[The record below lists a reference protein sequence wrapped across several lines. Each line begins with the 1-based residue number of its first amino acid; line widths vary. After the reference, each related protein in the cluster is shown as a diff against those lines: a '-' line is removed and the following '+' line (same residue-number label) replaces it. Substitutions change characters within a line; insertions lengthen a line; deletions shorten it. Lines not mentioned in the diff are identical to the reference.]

1 VNRYLAVLFSDLER
15 HTEVWQRVP
24 RDQMVGLVAE
34 YRYLAESLAGSYGCV
49 YREWAGDGHMFLFE
63 NVDAAVQFGLKLVEG
78 WSIASEAL
86 PTLTAFPHVALRV
99 GCHFGDCTQLEGGNA
114 WIGRGNAIA
123 KRVENEAAPDSVYVT
138 ATVLDL
144 LDLPV
149 YEIEEF
155 GTLALKGDYAG
166 ARTLYRVVSFN
177 QAELAAKPPETL
189 SADEWFLRAVSLV
202 GTESEWSEEE
212 AQCYREALRLR
223 PDYAEAHVN
232 YAILLR
238 ARGDVT
244 EATRHYQEA
253 LRLRPDYPEAHYAY
267 AALLAER
274 GSLAGAA
281 EHYRAALRL
290 RPDYVDAHHGLANL
304 LAVRDELEEAAAQ
317 YRETLRLRPEYA
329 DARGNYAIL
338 LERLGDL
345 DGASEQYRE
354 ALRLRPDDPVAH
366 YNFALLLESR
376 DDVVAAETEYRD
388 AVRLWPEYGE
398 AHNNLAVLL
407 QMRGDLD
414 EAELHY
420 QCALAARPGDP
431 EAHYNYALLLRHRG
445 HEADA
450 EQHFRMARELAPESA
465 VFRSALERPAK
476 S

>member
-1 VNRYLAVLFSDLER
+1 VSRYLAVLFSDLER

-24 RDQMVGLVAE
+24 RDHMVGLVAE

-49 YREWAGDGHMFLFE
+49 YREWSGDGHMFLFE

-78 WSIASEAL
+78 WSIAGREL
-86 PTLTAFPHVALRV
+86 PTLAAFPHVALRV
-99 GCHFGDCTQLEGGNA
+99 GCHFGECTQLDGGDG

-123 KRVENEAAPDSVYVT
+123 KRVESEAEPDSVYVT

-149 YEIEEF
+149 YEIEKF
-155 GTLALKGDYAG
+155 GSLAPKGDYAEV
-166 ARTLYRVVSFN
+166 RTLYRVVSFK
-177 QAELAAKPPETL
+177 QAELAAKPPEAL
-189 SADEWFLRAVSLV
+189 SADEWFLRAVSLI

-212 AQCYREALRLR
+212 AQCYREALCLR
-223 PDYAEAHVN
+223 PEYAEAHVN

-253 LRLRPDYPEAHYAY
+253 LRLRPDYPEAHYNY
-267 AALLAER
+267 AALLAAR

-304 LAVRDELEEAAAQ
+304 LAGRDELEQAAAG

-345 DGASEQYRE
+345 EGAGEQYRE
-354 ALRLRPDDPVAH
+354 ALRLHPDDPVAH

-376 DDVVAAETEYRD
+376 DDVAAAETEYRE

-407 QMRGDLD
+407 QLAGNLD

-420 QCALAARPGDP
+420 QSALATRPEDP
-431 EAHYNYALLLRHRG
+431 EAHFNYALLLRARG
-445 HEADA
+445 DEADA
-450 EQHFRMARELAPESA
+450 ERHFQIARNLAPEST
-465 VFRSALERPAK
+465 VFRSALDRPAQ